1 MKILSYSKAL
11 YSSWLYYSPDRVL
24 FDAGESVS
32 SIMGNKSFAIERIFL
47 SHGHTDH
54 IAGLLSL
61 VNIRNNAMG
70 NKKKPLTIY
79 YPRNNF
85 HISELMN
92 YLSRTNSNVSYSLE
106 WIPLEEGEEI
116 QVHDEEGS
124 RNPRYVRA
132 FETDHSRS
140 EISLG
145 YNIVEERQRL
155 REEYR
160 DLSQEEI
167 KDLAQAEGRDGLM
180 ETYRQKTFTYGGD
193 SVPLDPDKIAGTEV
207 LCHDCTFLDEEDRK
221 MYKHATLQEA
231 IETGIEAG
239 VKEKMLGLHI
249 SSRYKNELDRYK
261 EEALGK
267 TDPPFEVE
275 LIPPGRIYREY

>member
-11 YSSWLYYSPDRVL
+11 YSSWLYYSPDRLL

-32 SIMGNKSFAIERIFL
+32 SIMGNKSFAIERVFL

-54 IAGLLSL
+54 IAGLVSL

-70 NKKKPLTIY
+70 DKKKPLTIY

-85 HISELMN
+85 HVSELMN
-92 YLSRTNSNVSYSLE
+92 YLSRTNSNVSYPLE
-106 WIPLEEGEEI
+106 WVPLEEGEEV
-116 QVHDEEGS
+116 QVHGEDGA

-132 FETDHSRS
+132 FATEHSRN

-145 YNIVEERQRL
+145 YNILEERQRL
-155 REEYR
+155 KEEYR

-167 KDLAQAEGRDGLM
+167 KQIAQEEGREGLM
-180 ETYRQKTFTYGGD
+180 ESYRQKTFTYSGD
-193 SVPLDPDKIAGTEV
+193 TVPLDPEKISGTEV
-207 LCHDCTFLDEEDRK
+207 LCHDCTFLKEEDRK
-221 MYKHATLQEA
+221 MYKHATLREA

-239 VKEKMLGLHI
+239 VEEKLLGLHI
-249 SSRYKNELDRYK
+249 SSRYKEDL
-261 EEALGK
+261 EEYREEVVADM
-267 TDPPFEVE
+267 DPPFEVK
-275 LIPPGRIYREY
+275 LIPPGRIFREY